1 MASNNPHKG
10 PDQSPT
16 SLRMHPSN
24 PFFTPAAQG
33 GRENLS
39 LPTSPSTPENR
50 RSSSTNPFRR
60 VRDTPILTRHTDE
73 DSPRSGSPVTPSPRA
88 DSDPDSEILHPDA
101 TAGAAERSPL
111 ASPVPGSPQERTGS
125 QPYEST
131 ALVPMSSP
139 AGGNIPVDNRARRSG
154 RQGLN
159 LHVHWPDHDH
169 AAAASFS
176 PTQAP
181 QPPQN
186 NNNEQPTETTTTTP
200 EQPQDSSG
208 QPPAN
213 PPNQPPTTS
222 AASEPGANPPNN
234 MFFVQQPH
242 VACQGSVP
250 MIMTNPPYVMPRQT
264 LPPNWGPWCYPKQCQ
279 SPFWTGTAHHLT
291 SRPMYIH
298 TGFPAPGMPAAPIYQ
313 VGPQTTYFVYH

>member
-1 MASNNPHKG
+1 MASNNPHKDL
-10 PDQSPT
+10 DQSPT

-33 GRENLS
+33 GRGNLS

-73 DSPRSGSPVTPSPRA
+73 DSSRSGSPVTPSPRA

-139 AGGNIPVDNRARRSG
+139 AGGNIP
-154 RQGLN
+154 
-159 LHVHWPDHDH
+159 
-169 AAAASFS
+169 
-176 PTQAP
+176 
-181 QPPQN
+181 
-186 NNNEQPTETTTTTP
+186 
-200 EQPQDSSG
+200 DSSG

-279 SPFWTGTAHHLT
+279 SPFWTGTAHHLN

>member
-1 MASNNPHKG
+1 MASNNPHKDL
-10 PDQSPT
+10 DQSPT

-33 GRENLS
+33 GRGNLS

-73 DSPRSGSPVTPSPRA
+73 DSSRSGSPVTPSPRA

-139 AGGNIPVDNRARRSG
+139 AGGNIPVDIRARRSG
-154 RQGLN
+154 RRGLN

-169 AAAASFS
+169 AAAASSS

-181 QPPQN
+181 QPPK
-186 NNNEQPTETTTTTP
+186 TTTTSNQRRQQQRHLSNLRTHLANLLRTRQINLRP
-200 EQPQDSSG
+200 PQQLLSRV
-208 QPPAN
+208 PTH
-213 PPNQPPTTS
+213 PTTCS
-222 AASEPGANPPNN
+222 SSRLGTHDHD
-234 MFFVQQPH
+234 QPSLRD
-242 VACQGSVP
+242 AP
-250 MIMTNPPYVMPRQT
+250 TDT
-264 LPPNWGPWCYPKQCQ
+264 PPNWGPWCYPKQCQ
-279 SPFWTGTAHHLT
+279 SPFWTGTAHHLN